1 MNRHWLPGLALV
13 LVALSAGQVLA
24 QSAPTT
30 AKPAVGSQAARR
42 EAAHNYFTDVVLLD
56 QDGKERRLYS
66 DLMQDRTVIIS
77 VYFTSCQAACPALNK
92 QVAKIQDAL
101 GERLGRDVYILSI
114 SVDPETDTPPRI
126 KEYAASYVKNPGW
139 VFLTGTKANVD
150 LALKRLG
157 QYVDN
162 PDDHM
167 NLLLI
172 GNEKTGLWKKAFG
185 FAGIEE
191 LMPIVESVVG
201 DAG

>member
-1 MNRHWLPGLALV
+1 MKRHWLPVVMLAL
-13 LVALSAGQVLA
+13 LGAVAPSLSAQEA
-24 QSAPTT
+24 APD
-30 AKPAVGSQAARR
+30 QANEVKRR

-66 DLMQDRTVIIS
+66 DLLQDRAVIIS

-92 QVAKIQDAL
+92 QVAKLQDAL
-101 GERLGRDVYILSI
+101 GDRLGKEVSILSI
-114 SVDPETDTPPRI
+114 SVDPETDTPPRV
-126 KEYAASYVKNPGW
+126 KEYAASYVKHPGW
-139 VFLTGTKANVD
+139 VFLTGKKENVE

-157 QYVDN
+157 QYVDK

-172 GNEKTGLWKKAFG
+172 GNERTGLWKKAFG
-185 FAGIEE
+185 FASIEE
-191 LMPIVESVVG
+191 LMPIVESVIT